1 MSNERTV
8 RSTAFGRYPSNAS
21 QPTEST
27 DERTH
32 RVRILWYDGLAV
44 LFNSSD
50 ILLGSPCCLQSHGI
64 LPLHWI
70 PDASSQT
77 GPYFDVFIKNKLGVF
92 GVHYGDPSF
101 LLDIPPP
108 SKATAPDGYKFNDGD
123 FRRPL
128 WIDPKFPYLV
138 LLPRFSPFNGPLFS
152 RLNVNEKTVPIV
164 EVTVPGSSFGQ
175 FNIRWG
181 LDQKVVDSW
190 LYLESLLRLTLRTMM
205 DLYGSRPGEAVY
217 TFLSPISYCYT
228 ERNATSHSNA
238 VKIALRSRDAFLPL
252 MAEIT
257 VMFILLDARDTQ
269 DWRRRLMNRTKL
281 NWQWI
286 VDLEQSAV
294 GNMHIDWLGGIM
306 DLTLR
311 KTHMDHHLPLHA
323 RWLLPHLLGRHRVP
337 LYFFYGNDLPLKEPI
352 PDALINLGFVPTQ
365 NELDYLN
372 GLDGE
377 VVFSR
382 WSATGSKWQS
392 LRNGLPPTTTPVHL
406 QAKGQ
411 QSEMPSASP
420 PASTPFPAV
429 ERDSGQKPGEDIHAF
444 GLHNEKRAQH
454 ESFDA
459 RKARLAR
466 EQHASGG
473 SAPGKKGARVF
484 IWEEDGG
491 FFIRRAAHAI
501 APMRLTVGTNLL
513 PWDLCTALAP
523 TEIAEPDNFD
533 DDDGDEDYFFFH
545 QPPAS
550 TDALPALP
558 DVPGR
563 DILEAETGERAYEVL
578 EHAYGL
584 SHEDLCE
591 DASRLPGWSTQDA
604 RSIITSRF
612 GFNREFAQSHR
623 EPPGGSDG
631 MRGGAAPHY
640 DEPPAA
646 HAVRATRRLPV
657 ALRKLSNE
665 HATAPP
671 SSRKMQDKA
680 CGWTLGDETW
690 SVPSE
695 SGLPALFQH
704 ILDANDLKAIPGNL
718 MDIASSNSDL
728 ENEWNIDIKVLRLS
742 DRVLFELFPHGSH
755 SSSPSILLESAAT
768 VLQVLRSGWGN
779 NSDVV
784 TIIRNLV
791 NLGVAFFPGWP
802 RPLDYTPLPPPIQ
815 PTLGRRHV
823 GYTPTL
829 VDFGVYVERRNSF
842 LRSPRGRVALFYGG
856 IVGRLARLVLTDFED
871 LACYDPYEDVLK
883 SGVRVEETRDEETVL
898 WHETLTEDEVG
909 IVCGVYAVETG
920 QKSTATEG
928 GQQLKYISWW
938 PTPTAFWSSGLNTG
952 WWKSNC
958 ERWFV
963 KRLREME
970 RMSVKLFT
978 YAEWKNKIRFN
989 TLSRKVGTKNEK
1001 LAEQYIVAHGLRMT
1015 CRRSADR
1022 FNETQWETLHILKR
1036 FCGL

>member
-1 MSNERTV
+1 MVLLSSLTL
-8 RSTAFGRYPSNAS
+8 
-21 QPTEST
+21 PTFYW
-27 DERTH
+27 
-32 RVRILWYDGLAV
+32 VVLAV
-44 LFNSSD
+44 YRAM
-50 ILLGSPCCLQSHGI
+50 
-64 LPLHWI
+64 
-70 PDASSQT
+70 ASSHST
-77 GPYFDVFIKNKLGVF
+77 GSLTLPNKLGVF

-323 RWLLPHLLGRHRVP
+323 RWLLPHLLA
-337 LYFFYGNDLPLKEPI
+337 DTEPI

-392 LRNGLPPTTTPVHL
+392 LRNGLPPTTTPRCPLLH
-406 QAKGQ
+406 
-411 QSEMPSASP
+411 P

-473 SAPGKKGARVF
+473 SAPGKKGARWRLF
-484 IWEEDGG
+484 HSP
-491 FFIRRAAHAI
+491 RRACNRTDAADRWDEFT
-501 APMRLTVGTNLL
+501 PRQRLYDSFSNQ
-513 PWDLCTALAP
+513 WDLCTALAP
-523 TEIAEPDNFD
+523 TEIAEPDNLD

-612 GFNREFAQSHR
+612 GF
-623 EPPGGSDG
+623 
-631 MRGGAAPHY
+631 
-640 DEPPAA
+640 
-646 HAVRATRRLPV
+646 
-657 ALRKLSNE
+657 NE

-755 SSSPSILLESAAT
+755 SSSPSILLESAAA

-779 NSDVV
+779 NS
-784 TIIRNLV
+784 IIRRAPQFIPSLTAWSCGFI
-791 NLGVAFFPGWP
+791 LW
-802 RPLDYTPLPPPIQ
+802 
-815 PTLGRRHV
+815 
-823 GYTPTL
+823 
-829 VDFGVYVERRNSF
+829 
-842 LRSPRGRVALFYGG
+842 G

-898 WHETLTEDEVG
+898 DEVG

-920 QKSTATEG
+920 M
-928 GQQLKYISWW
+928 
-938 PTPTAFWSSGLNTG
+938 F
-952 WWKSNC
+952 
-958 ERWFV
+958 
-963 KRLREME
+963 
-970 RMSVKLFT
+970 
-978 YAEWKNKIRFN
+978 
-989 TLSRKVGTKNEK
+989 
-1001 LAEQYIVAHGLRMT
+1001 
-1015 CRRSADR
+1015 
-1022 FNETQWETLHILKR
+1022 
-1036 FCGL
+1036 

>member
-1 MSNERTV
+1 M
-8 RSTAFGRYPSNAS
+8 
-21 QPTEST
+21 
-27 DERTH
+27 
-32 RVRILWYDGLAV
+32 
-44 LFNSSD
+44 LFNPAQT
-50 ILLGSPCCLQSHGI
+50 L
-64 LPLHWI
+64 
-70 PDASSQT
+70 AQT
-77 GPYFDVFIKNKLGVF
+77 GPYFDGFIKNKLGVF
-92 GVHYGDPSF
+92 GAHYGDPNF

-108 SKATAPDGYKFNDGD
+108 SEATAPDGYKFNDGD

-128 WIDPKFPYLV
+128 WINPKFPYLV

-269 DWRRRLMNRTKL
+269 DWRRRLMDRTKL
-281 NWQWI
+281 TWQWI

-294 GNMHIDWLGGIM
+294 GNMHIDRLGGIM

-311 KTHMDHHLPLHA
+311 KTHMDHHLPRHA

-392 LRNGLPPTTTPVHL
+392 LRNGLSPTTTPARL
-406 QAKGQ
+406 QAKVQ
-411 QSEMPSASP
+411 QSEMPSAPP

-429 ERDSGQKPGEDIHAF
+429 ERDSGQKPGEDVHAF
-444 GLHNEKRAQH
+444 LERRRLHNEKRAQH

-491 FFIRRAAHAI
+491 FFIRRACNRTDAADRWDEFT
-501 APMRLTVGTNLL
+501 PRQRLYDSFSNQ
-513 PWDLCTALAP
+513 WDLCTALAP

-533 DDDGDEDYFFFH
+533 DDDGDEDDFFFH

-563 DILEAETGERAYEVL
+563 DILEAETGERADEVL

-584 SHEDLCE
+584 SREDLCE
-591 DASRLPGWSTQDA
+591 DQSRLPGWSTQDA

-612 GFNREFAQSHR
+612 GFN
-623 EPPGGSDG
+623 
-631 MRGGAAPHY
+631 
-640 DEPPAA
+640 
-646 HAVRATRRLPV
+646 
-657 ALRKLSNE
+657 E
-665 HATAPP
+665 HSSAPP

-690 SVPSE
+690 SVPPE

-704 ILDANDLKAIPGNL
+704 ILDANDLKAIPANL
-718 MDIASSNSDL
+718 MDIASSNSNL
-728 ENEWNIDIKVLRLS
+728 ENEWNIDVKVLRLP

-755 SSSPSILLESAAT
+755 SSSPSILLESAAA

-779 NSDVV
+779 NSDVE

-815 PTLGRRHV
+815 PTLGRRHA

-883 SGVRVEETRDEETVL
+883 SGVRVEGTRDGETVL

-909 IVCGVYAVETG
+909 IICGVYAVETG
-920 QKSTATEG
+920 M
-928 GQQLKYISWW
+928 
-938 PTPTAFWSSGLNTG
+938 F
-952 WWKSNC
+952 
-958 ERWFV
+958 
-963 KRLREME
+963 
-970 RMSVKLFT
+970 
-978 YAEWKNKIRFN
+978 
-989 TLSRKVGTKNEK
+989 
-1001 LAEQYIVAHGLRMT
+1001 
-1015 CRRSADR
+1015 
-1022 FNETQWETLHILKR
+1022 
-1036 FCGL
+1036 